1 MKIANYTPYR
11 EGWVDA
17 RKNPVNTL
25 TQVDMYN
32 SETERAHIQ
41 GLRQES
47 DQNQP
52 APKAREKE
60 KQTVA

>member
-25 TQVDMYN
+25 TRLGMYN
-32 SETERAHIQ
+32 SETERGHRRKIK
-41 GLRQES
+41 LLVSERL
-47 DQNQP
+47 
-52 APKAREKE
+52 
-60 KQTVA
+60 VVLF